1 MKKIN
6 FLLIMTSFLY
16 ISCSSVEY
24 EWNNSYETLVKYN
37 DIQVGDIL
45 ILNRKFNPYS
55 LFCHSAMVVE
65 KNIIGEYPAYGYN
78 YIERTIP
85 MWFFENFDRKVIV
98 LRYKNM
104 NINLKNKLL
113 EAVGKYRYGKYSV
126 FVGRVNDK
134 KFYCSSWIYKVY
146 LDLGID
152 LVDNNNFYVL
162 PYDFLTSEKLD
173 KVEFDLIYTENII
186 KFESNI

>member
-6 FLLIMTSFLY
+6 LLLIITSFLY
-16 ISCSSVEY
+16 ISCTSVDY
-24 EWNNSYETLVKYN
+24 KWNSSYEALVQN
-37 DIQVGDIL
+37 SHMQVGDIL
-45 ILNRKFNPYS
+45 ILNKKFTPYS
-55 LFCHSAMVVE
+55 LFGHSAMVVGR
-65 KNIIGEYPAYGYN
+65 NIIGEYPAYGYD

-104 NINLKNKLL
+104 NIDLQNKLL
-113 EAVGKYRYGKYSV
+113 EAVEKYRYGKYSV
-126 FVGRVNDK
+126 FIGRVNDE

-152 LVDNNNFYVL
+152 LVNNNDFYVL
-162 PYDFLTSEKLD
+162 PYDFLISEELE
-173 KVEFDLIYTENII
+173 KVDFDLIYTENII
-186 KFESNI
+186 KYEANI